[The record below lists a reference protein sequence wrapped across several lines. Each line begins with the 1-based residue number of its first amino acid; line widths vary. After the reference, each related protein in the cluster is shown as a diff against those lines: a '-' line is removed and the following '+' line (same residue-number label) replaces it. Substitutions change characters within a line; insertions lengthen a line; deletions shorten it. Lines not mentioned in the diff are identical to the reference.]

1 LEQGDASAVQ
11 NGVYPQLA
19 ALELLIYPASADV
32 NQQAN
37 LLANGTMEVGP
48 FVAPLTLFLWGQN
61 RVVPVRVMEMS
72 ISEDAFGGYLNP
84 IRATVSL
91 TLRALSYSDLTQN
104 SQGYN
109 VFMQYQQIKE
119 QIAATSQNLQATE
132 VTLNQL

>member
-1 LEQGDASAVQ
+1 
-11 NGVYPQLA
+11 
-19 ALELLIYPASADV
+19 LLIYPTTADV

-48 FVAPLTLFLWGQN
+48 FVAPLTLFIWGQN
-61 RVVPVRVMEMS
+61 RVVPVRMMEMS
-72 ISEDAFGGYLNP
+72 INEDAFGGFLNP

-91 TLRALSYSDLTQN
+91 TLRALSYSDLTQS
-104 SQGYN
+104 SQGYH

-119 QIAATSQNLQATE
+119 QLATTSQNLQPTG